1 MIISYN
7 WLKEFVDCD
16 LAPSELA
23 DMLTMLGLEV
33 EGMRS
38 VGAGFDSVVV
48 ALVEE
53 KAQHPNADKLSVC
66 QVSTGA
72 GEPLQIVCGAPNCD
86 AGKRVPLA
94 TIGTAFPEFKIKKA
108 KLRGVESNGMLCSAR
123 ELGLSDN
130 HDGLLILA
138 ADAPL
143 GKPLTELVTCDT
155 VIDWEVT
162 PNRPDWLSHLGIAR
176 EIAALTGGQQLLR
189 PPATVLTATP
199 GTCAANVAGVE
210 VREPDLCPRYT
221 ARVIRNVKVGPS
233 PDWLC
238 RALEAVGLRPINNV
252 VDITNFV
259 MLEYGQPLHA
269 FDHALLAGGRIIVR
283 RAEPGETFTTLD
295 NRQHKL
301 TTDNLLI
308 ADAAKGV
315 ALAGIMG
322 GENSGIRDTTTT
334 VLIESAQFLP
344 SNIRATARQL
354 GLATDSSH
362 RFERGVSRQMV
373 EDASTRAAALIC
385 ELAGGELLDG
395 FIDISAP
402 VPPLK
407 RIPLR
412 FARINALLGLDLDA
426 DSMLGCLTRLGF
438 TLVSRDTTGAVVEVP
453 EFRLDL
459 AGEAD
464 LAEEVVRMY
473 GLDRVPEAA
482 AVARLGG
489 RLADDAFVPLEEAR
503 AQLLGLGLNESI
515 TYSMFPPKTATTGTG
530 VAETELV
537 VLSNPISADTAV
549 MRPSLL
555 PGILQSVAN
564 NLARNTTDLA
574 LFEIG
579 RVQVRSPQL
588 PEERWQAAIA
598 LTGRPH
604 AERFGDER
612 RALYD
617 FSDLKGVLES
627 WLDARRLTGWRC
639 QAVQHPAFAAGRGA
653 EIRLGNE
660 QLAVLG
666 EAAPELTRD
675 LRLKAPL
682 FIAIIELGR
691 LVALPT
697 AAPRCQPLPQF
708 PATSRDISLVAAAT
722 LTTQEILDVIRAA
735 ACPWLEKAELFDLF
749 SDDQVLGGG
758 KRSLAFSLTYRHPER
773 TLTDDE
779 ATAAH
784 EKVKAF
790 LADKLAVQYR

>member
-1 MIISYN
+1 MKTSLN
-7 WLKEFVDCD
+7 WLRNYVDIPW
-16 LAPSELA
+16 APKELA
-23 DMLTMLGLEV
+23 ERLTLAGLEV
-33 EGMRS
+33 EGIETT
-38 VGAGFDSVVV
+38 GAIPAGVVV
-48 ALVEE
+48 AEILSR
-53 KAQHPNADKLSVC
+53 QPHPNADKLSVC
-66 QVSTGA
+66 QVSTGV

-94 TIGTAFPEFKIKKA
+94 TIGTVFPDFKIKKA
-108 KLRGVESNGMLCSAR
+108 KLRGVESNGMMCSAR
-123 ELGLSDN
+123 ELGLSED
-130 HDGLLILA
+130 HDGLLILP
-138 ADAPL
+138 ADTPL
-143 GKPLTELVTCDT
+143 GKPLTDLFTCDT

-189 PPATVLTATP
+189 RPAVELKPVP
-199 GTCAANVAGVE
+199 GTRVTDVAAVE
-210 VREPDLCPRYT
+210 VREPELCPRYT
-221 ARVIRNVKVGPS
+221 ARVIRNVKIGPS
-233 PDWLC
+233 PDWL
-238 RALEAVGLRPINNV
+238 RRDLEAVGLRSINNV

-259 MLEYGQPLHA
+259 MLEYGEPLHA
-269 FDHALLAGGRIIVR
+269 FDHALLAGGRIVVR
-283 RAEPGETFTTLD
+283 RAAPGETFTTLD
-295 NRQHKL
+295 GRQHKL
-301 TTDNLLI
+301 TADNLLI

-334 VLIESAQFLP
+334 VLVESAQFLP

-373 EDASTRAAALIC
+373 ADAGARAAALIC

-395 FIDISAP
+395 VIDISAP
-402 VPPLK
+402 VSPLK

-412 FARINALLGLDLDA
+412 FARINALLGLDLNA
-426 DSMLGCLTRLGF
+426 DTLLGCLTRLGF
-438 TLVSRDTTGAVVEVP
+438 TLVSRDATGAVVEVP

-464 LAEEVVRMY
+464 LAEEVVRMH
-473 GLDRVPEAA
+473 GLDRVPA
-482 AVARLGG
+482 AVATARLGG

-503 AQLLGLGLNESI
+503 AQLLGLGLDEAV
-515 TYSMFPPKTATTGTG
+515 TYSMFPPKTAVSGTG
-530 VAETELV
+530 VAENELV
-537 VLSNPISADTAV
+537 ILSNPISADTAA

-555 PGILQSVAN
+555 PGIVQSVAN
-564 NLARNTTDLA
+564 NLARNTADLA
-574 LFEIG
+574 LFEFG
-579 RVQVRSPQL
+579 RVHVRSPQL

-612 RALYD
+612 RAVYD
-617 FSDLKGVLES
+617 FSDLKGVLEG

-653 EIRLGNE
+653 EIRLGDE
-660 QLAVLG
+660 QLAVFG

-682 FIAIIELGR
+682 FIAIVELGR
-691 LVALPT
+691 LVALP
-697 AAPRCQPLPQF
+697 AVPRRCQPLPQF
-708 PATSRDISLVAAAT
+708 PATTRDISLVAAAT
-722 LTTQEILDVIRAA
+722 LTTQEILDTIRAA
-735 ACPWLEKAELFDLF
+735 GCPWLEKAELFDLF
-749 SDDQVLGGG
+749 SDDKVLGAGQ
-758 KRSLAFSLTYRHPER
+758 RSLAFSLTYRHPER

-790 LADKLAVQYR
+790 LAGKLAVQYR

>member
-1 MIISYN
+1 AQR
-7 WLKEFVDCD
+7 LPGQHRRGRAV
-16 LAPSELA
+16 A
-23 DMLTMLGLEV
+23 DRL
-33 EGMRS
+33 R
-38 VGAGFDSVVV
+38 
-48 ALVEE
+48 
-53 KAQHPNADKLSVC
+53 C
-66 QVSTGA
+66 
-72 GEPLQIVCGAPNCD
+72 PNCD
-86 AGKRVPLA
+86 AGQRVPLA

-143 GKPLTELVTCDT
+143 GQPLTELIACDT

-189 PPATVLTATP
+189 PPAAVLTVTP
-199 GTCAANVAGVE
+199 GTRATDVAGVE
-210 VREPDLCPRYT
+210 VREPVLCPRYT
-221 ARVIRNVKVGPS
+221 ARVIRNVKIGPS

-283 RAEPGETFTTLD
+283 RAAPGETFTTLD
-295 NRQHKL
+295 GRQHQL
-301 TTDNLLI
+301 TAGHLLI

-334 VLIESAQFLP
+334 VLLESAQFLP
-344 SNIRATARQL
+344 ANIRATARQL

-373 EDASTRAAALIC
+373 EDASTRASALIC

-395 FIDISAP
+395 FIDMAAP

-407 RIPLR
+407 RLPLR

-426 DSMLGCLTRLGF
+426 DTMLGCLTRLGF
-438 TLVSRDTTGAVVEVP
+438 TLVSRDATGAVVEVP

-459 AGEAD
+459 VGEAD
-464 LAEEVVRMY
+464 LAEEVVRMH

-489 RLADDAFVPLEEAR
+489 RLADDAFVPLEAAR
-503 AQLLGLGLNESI
+503 AQLLALGLNETI

-530 VAETELV
+530 VAENELV

-564 NLARNTTDLA
+564 NLARNSTDLA
-574 LFEIG
+574 
-579 RVQVRSPQL
+579 
-588 PEERWQAAIA
+588 
-598 LTGRPH
+598 
-604 AERFGDER
+604 
-612 RALYD
+612 
-617 FSDLKGVLES
+617 
-627 WLDARRLTGWRC
+627 
-639 QAVQHPAFAAGRGA
+639 
-653 EIRLGNE
+653 
-660 QLAVLG
+660 
-666 EAAPELTRD
+666 
-675 LRLKAPL
+675 
-682 FIAIIELGR
+682 
-691 LVALPT
+691 
-697 AAPRCQPLPQF
+697 
-708 PATSRDISLVAAAT
+708 
-722 LTTQEILDVIRAA
+722 
-735 ACPWLEKAELFDLF
+735 
-749 SDDQVLGGG
+749 
-758 KRSLAFSLTYRHPER
+758 
-773 TLTDDE
+773 
-779 ATAAH
+779 
-784 EKVKAF
+784 
-790 LADKLAVQYR
+790 